1 MNGSPR
7 VEDIGTVK
15 VGRLWLETFT
25 YIQRGAGR
33 CKLNPDGSVKEDTA
47 RCVLRGDLHSK
58 KYAVS
63 ANQCMSPVVRNSSMM
78 CVDAVSCLRRQHMQ
92 PYDVTGAYLN
102 GKQKECE
109 QVLARPPVGFREYD
123 ERGVE
128 VLWLMW
134 VPLYGQ
140 GDAEAIWNRTLN
152 EFYTGEKMG
161 YGRCSQDPCVYS
173 KSTADG
179 SRVTMPL
186 YVDDGRHYW
195 DDSAQAKAASE
206 ADRAKFKAAFQI
218 KTGEVDPLE
227 DWFLA

>member
-1 MNGSPR
+1 MAKLDRLGAKTP
-7 VEDIGTVK
+7 VLADDPVVK
-15 VGRLWLETFT
+15 GMDPCDTMW
-25 YIQRGAGR
+25 AGR
-33 CKLNPDGSVKEDTA
+33 CKLNPDGSVKADTA

-128 VLWLMW
+128 ILWLMW

-140 GDAEAIWNRTLN
+140 GDAGAIWNRTIN
-152 EFYTGEKMG
+152 EF
-161 YGRCSQDPCVYS
+161 RS
-173 KSTADG
+173 KRPLRWAMNAARRIRASTARSPRMVRG
-179 SRVTMPL
+179 
-186 YVDDGRHYW
+186 
-195 DDSAQAKAASE
+195 
-206 ADRAKFKAAFQI
+206 
-218 KTGEVDPLE
+218 
-227 DWFLA
+227 